1 MLYYAERPEIS
12 KRLSDQLDQAR
23 VAHHTACERLNLLV
37 KECPGELP
45 HPDGALRIQH
55 AGRNSSSALQRY
67 MAALNRYTDFTL
79 YGTIPE
85 DLLPP
90 D

>member
-1 MLYYAERPEIS
+1 MLYYLERQEIGQ
-12 KRLSDQLDQAR
+12 RLCDQLDRAR
-23 VAHHTACERLNLLV
+23 VAHRTACERFDLLV
-37 KECPGELP
+37 QECPAGLP
-45 HPDGALRIQH
+45 HPDGALGIQQ
-55 AGRNSSSALQRY
+55 AGRDSRSALQHY
-67 MAALNRYTDFTL
+67 MQVLNLTDFTL